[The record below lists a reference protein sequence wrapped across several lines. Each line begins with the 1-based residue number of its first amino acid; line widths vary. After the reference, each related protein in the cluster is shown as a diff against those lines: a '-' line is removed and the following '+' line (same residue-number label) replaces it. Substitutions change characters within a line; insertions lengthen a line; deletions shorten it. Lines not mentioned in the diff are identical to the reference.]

1 MITDIR
7 DKTTGISLYGVVTDI
22 SCDPNATGVVFSL
35 KIEDTTG
42 AIWAKLHFTNYWSL
56 GRLGLGHVVY
66 VSGLSC
72 KITKEN
78 CIEMLWHEKDEKA
91 TFVNLSCLPAFLTSS
106 CIHLIS
112 TLSQISKQRKPAI
125 NICRV
130 KLDEIDQCH
139 NINTRLA
146 HSLCGHFIDEES
158 SSSYGANLHCSFCRV
173 SCNSNTEVVR
183 TFHITITLADEETKL
198 YAWCTG
204 QSASAILQISP
215 DEFCDLPEDDQL
227 MYPSSLENEWF
238 LVILAN
244 SGSRNLGSGHETD
257 DTCWEI
263 TRALK
268 I

>member
-1 MITDIR
+1 M
-7 DKTTGISLYGVVTDI
+7 
-22 SCDPNATGVVFSL
+22 VFSL
-35 KIEDTTG
+35 RIEDTTG
-42 AIWAKLHFTNYWSL
+42 AIWARLHFNSHWSL

-72 KITKEN
+72 KSTKEN
-78 CIEMLWHEKDEKA
+78 CVEVLWHEKDEKA
-91 TFVNLSCLPAFLTSS
+91 TFINLSCLPAFLTSS
-106 CIHLIS
+106 CLHKVS

-139 NINTRLA
+139 STNTRVS
-146 HSLCGHFIDEES
+146 HSVCGHFIDEDS
-158 SSSYGANLHCSFCRV
+158 PLHGGNLHCSFCRV
-173 SCNSNTEVVR
+173 TLNSNGGPEVVR
-183 TFHITITLADEETKL
+183 TFHIMITLADEETTKL

-215 DEFCDLPEDDQL
+215 DEFCDLPEDYQL

-238 LVILAN
+238 LVTLAN
-244 SGSRNLGSGHETD
+244 SGGRSLSHEKEA
-257 DTCWEI
+257 TCWEI

>member
-1 MITDIR
+1 VAFPLHVWIIR
-7 DKTTGISLYGVVTDI
+7 LFFFIG
-22 SCDPNATGVVFSL
+22 
-35 KIEDTTG
+35 
-42 AIWAKLHFTNYWSL
+42 
-56 GRLGLGHVVY
+56 
-66 VSGLSC
+66 
-72 KITKEN
+72 
-78 CIEMLWHEKDEKA
+78 
-91 TFVNLSCLPAFLTSS
+91 
-106 CIHLIS
+106 
-112 TLSQISKQRKPAI
+112 Q
-125 NICRV
+125 ICRV